1 MASSNK
7 VAIVTGGGRGIGK
20 GIALHFAKNGID
32 VVVLG
37 RGYDKLEQTVGEIKA
52 LGGNG
57 LAVRADVGLL
67 DDVETAFDKV
77 IERFGKIDILVN
89 NAGIAQPTNPITEL
103 DLSYLDNIINTDF
116 KGVYYCSRRA
126 AREMKPHKS
135 GSIINISSVHGLISL
150 PCIVYGPIKAA
161 VNMFT
166 HILARELA
174 GYMIRVNC
182 IAPGYVQTQMAA
194 DQGDRNIELF
204 LKNIPMHVPIM
215 VEDIAELAYFL
226 VSDKSRYITGA
237 IIAADAGVT
246 SDGGWH
252 GYGR

>member
-1 MASSNK
+1 MAGPNR

-32 VVVLG
+32 VAVLG
-37 RGYDKLEQTVGEIKA
+37 RGYDKLEETVKEIKA

-57 LAVRADVGLL
+57 LAIKADVGVL
-67 DDVETAFDKV
+67 DDVEKAFDKV
-77 IERFGKIDILVN
+77 METFGKVDILIN

-103 DLSYLDNIINTDF
+103 DLSYLDNIVNTDF

-126 AREMKPHKS
+126 ARRMKEQRS

-166 HILARELA
+166 HVLSRELA
-174 GYMIRVNC
+174 GYMVRVNC
-182 IAPGYVQTQMAA
+182 IAPGYVQTQMAS

-215 VEDIAELAYFL
+215 VDDIAELALFL
-226 VSDKSRYITGA
+226 GSDKARYITGA
-237 IIAADAGVT
+237 VIAHDAGVT